1 MIVMNISG
9 NLTADAIVKNV
20 NGNEVVNFTIASN
33 NRYKGAGG
41 EIKEEVTF
49 INCSIWDKAEAAQ
62 YLYKGRSINA
72 IGSLRLRKYVAG
84 DGSNQTSLNL
94 KVSFFQLFGK
104 NKQNEVT
111 TTTIEA
117 STAQEITEP
126 NDDLPF

>member
-1 MIVMNISG
+1 MNISG

-20 NGNEVVNFTIASN
+20 NGTDVVNFTIASN
-33 NRYKGAGG
+33 NRYKAAGG

-49 INCSIWDKAEAAQ
+49 INCSIWEKPEAAK

-104 NKQNEVT
+104 NKQNELT
-111 TTTIEA
+111 TTTIDA
-117 STAQEITEP
+117 TTAQEITEP